1 MDKIFWVDAFE
12 GKAKGGLFVRSDV
25 GKAIKKLEEE
35 NGLNI
40 VGIKIDGGWTTE
52 FIVEKKELSNEA
64 A

>member
-1 MDKIFWVDAFE
+1 MDKIFWMDAFE
-12 GKAKGGLFVRSDV
+12 